1 MKGEMN
7 MDDAAVEALR
17 LAPEVVSDLRAIGER
32 ASRNIDEGVS
42 RVQARVYDR
51 FLKANRVQA
60 GIGSYGLLVR
70 LVVGT
75 RFDPAWVPVRRN

>member
-1 MKGEMN
+1 MN
-7 MDDAAVEALR
+7 QDEGAAASLR
-17 LAPEVVSDLRAIGER
+17 LAPEVVADLRAIGER
-32 ASRNIDEGVS
+32 ASRNIDQGIS

-75 RFDPAWVPVRRN
+75 RFVPAWVPVRRD